1 MKLGKRA
8 LRFLVAYILVMTLM
22 LSVPGHIHRQDF
34 DRAFAAWYK
43 NRTPENEA
51 ALRLQ
56 QHKGTVIELE
66 FCAVGA
72 LVVLVVG
79 YGLYKL
85 VRLTVRSRKV

>member
-1 MKLGKRA
+1 MKLKKLA
-8 LRFLVAYILVMTLM
+8 LRFLLPYVLLMILM

-51 ALRLQ
+51 ALRAQ
-56 QHKGTVIELE
+56 QRKNELIELE

-72 LVVLVVG
+72 LVVLAVG

>member
-1 MKLGKRA
+1 MRLGKLP
-8 LRFLVAYILVMTLM
+8 LRLVFAYILVVILM

-43 NRTPENEA
+43 NRTPANEA
-51 ALRLQ
+51 ALHVPQRKNEL
-56 QHKGTVIELE
+56 IELE

-72 LVVLVVG
+72 LVVLAVG